1 MALREAKEHE
11 GYSGSDRERFLDE
24 PAKRKGRTEFARDRA
39 RIIHSF
45 ALRRLA
51 AKTQVAVPW
60 ANDFPRTRLSHSLE
74 CAQVGRELGEAL
86 GADPDLMEGACLA
99 HDLGHPPFG
108 HNGENALA
116 KLAEP
121 CGGFEGNAQ
130 SFRLLTRIE
139 AKTVDEKGISVGLNL
154 TRASLDAATK
164 YPWSSRENS
173 KKFGVY
179 SDDEEIFNWVRE
191 SSPLKRASM
200 EAQIMDWSDD
210 VAYSV
215 HDLEDALVTGHLKLE
230 SLESDLP
237 NLYRV
242 AKSEYLFDLTEDE
255 ASAALK
261 SLQSL
266 SCWPKEFDRSHRQ
279 LAQLK
284 DLTSQLIGRFALA
297 AERETR
303 AHFGDGKLTRYAAD
317 LLVPRAQRVEVA
329 MLKAMPG
336 YYIIL
341 AEKSQELYLRQREL
355 LAELVAAVRQR
366 APESLESFFLQEWYR
381 ASTESE
387 KLRVVID
394 QVASLT
400 DPGAYAL
407 HRELTGK
414 NLETNYLETNYLE
427 A

>member
-1 MALREAKEHE
+1 VETVALRTMALREAKEHA
-11 GYSGSDRERFLDE
+11 GYSVNDRERFLDE

-60 ANDFPRTRLSHSLE
+60 ASDFPRTRLSHSLE

-108 HNGENALA
+108 HNGEVALA
-116 KLAEP
+116 KLAQS

-139 AKTVDEKGISVGLNL
+139 AKTVDGEGISVGLNL

-164 YPWSSRENS
+164 YPWSSRENT

-179 SDDEEIFNWVRE
+179 NDDEEIFNWVRE
-191 SSPLKRASM
+191 GAPTKRASM

-215 HDLEDALVTGHLKLE
+215 HDLEDALVTGHIKLE
-230 SLESDLP
+230 NLEADLA
-237 NLYRV
+237 NLFQV
-242 AKSEYLFDLTEDE
+242 AKGEYLNDLTEEE
-255 ASAALK
+255 ATAALK

-284 DLTSQLIGRFALA
+284 DLTSQLIGRFALS

-303 AHFGDGKLTRYAAD
+303 GHYGNGNLTRYEAN

-341 AEKSQELYLRQREL
+341 AERSQELYAKQRTL
-355 LAELVAAVRQR
+355 LAELVDFVLER
-366 APESLESFFLQEWYR
+366 APGSLESFFLQEWYR
-381 ASTESE
+381 ANSDSE

-394 QVASLT
+394 QIASLT

-407 HRELTGK
+407 HSELTGK
-414 NLETNYLETNYLE
+414 NLED
-427 A
+427 

>member
-1 MALREAKEHE
+1 MALREAKEHA
-11 GYSGSDRERFLDE
+11 GYSVNDRERFLDE

-60 ANDFPRTRLSHSLE
+60 ASDFPRTRLSHSLE

-108 HNGENALA
+108 HNGEVALA
-116 KLAEP
+116 KLAQG

-139 AKTVDEKGISVGLNL
+139 AKTVDEEGISVGLNL

-173 KKFGVY
+173 RKFGVY
-179 SDDEEIFNWVRE
+179 GDDEEIFNWVRE
-191 SSPLKRASM
+191 GAPTKRASM

-215 HDLEDALVTGHLKLE
+215 HDLEDALVTGHIKLE
-230 SLESDLP
+230 NLQADLA
-237 NLYRV
+237 NLFQV
-242 AKSEYLFDLTEDE
+242 AKAEYLNDLTEEE
-255 ASAALK
+255 ATAALK

-284 DLTSQLIGRFALA
+284 DLTSQLIGRFALS

-303 AHFGDGKLTRYAAD
+303 GHYGNGNLTRYEAN

-341 AEKSQELYLRQREL
+341 AERSQELYAKQRTL
-355 LAELVAAVRQR
+355 LAELVDVVLER
-366 APESLESFFLQEWYR
+366 APGSLESFFLQEWYR
-381 ASTESE
+381 ANSDSE

-407 HRELTGK
+407 HSELTGK
-414 NLETNYLETNYLE
+414 NLED
-427 A
+427 